1 MLPDRVR
8 TYIYT
13 LGTPAFA
20 LLVFYGLLTEQA
32 ASLWLGLLGA
42 VLQVGEGTVAAINRP
57 TKGKRNGSNTG
68 HKPSERGL

>member
-1 MLPDRVR
+1 MLPERVR

-13 LGTPAFA
+13 LGTPISA
-20 LLVFYGLLTEQA
+20 LLVFYGLLTDQA

-42 VLQVGEGTVAAINRP
+42 VLQVGEGTVAALNRP

-68 HKPSERGL
+68 HDAAERGL